1 MISLASLSIPRKIVA
16 IAMIITASALLIAG
30 AGLIS
35 YDFFAARRDLRA
47 STTVLAQI
55 VAENTTAAV
64 AFDDEAAVAET
75 LNSLRAEPSIVAAC
89 VYKGRELFIGRT
101 AGASCPGKEAD
112 APSSAES
119 IVGDGAILLQR
130 QQIGTVRLIA
140 TMAPA
145 YGRLRVAILVLTAVF
160 AVSVLFAFALSARL
174 HRFVSEPILSLA
186 KTANTVSQRKDYSL
200 RAIRQ
205 SNDELATLV
214 DAFNEMLEHIEARE
228 AELIQANRLKD
239 EFLTTLSHEL
249 RTPLTPILGWTK
261 LLLQRD
267 FDPSR
272 AKTALETIDRSA
284 ELQARLIEDLLDVAR
299 IMTGKLNMELTSVD
313 LRQVIEAAV
322 QSSVPVMRD
331 KQLILESRLERVPL
345 IQGNATRIQQVMWN
359 LLSNSAKFTPA
370 GGKVRVIL
378 RPAGDQVQLSVSDTG
393 IGIQND
399 FLPYV
404 FDRFRQADSSH
415 TRRHGGLGLGLAIVK
430 HVIEQHGGTVTVHSA
445 GPNQGTTF
453 VLVFP
458 VPAAMPPWGIHR
470 RDAEDAEERRDF

>member
-1 MISLASLSIPRKIVA
+1 MISLSSLSIPRKIVA
-16 IAMIITASALLIAG
+16 IAMIITTSALLIAG

-47 STTVLAQI
+47 STTVLAAI
-55 VAENTTAAV
+55 VAENITAAV
-64 AFDDEAAVAET
+64 AFDDESAVAET

-89 VYKGRELFIGRT
+89 VYKGSELFVERT
-101 AGASCPGKEAD
+101 GGASCPRGETE
-112 APSSAES
+112 PSASAEA
-119 IVGDGAILLQR
+119 IVGNGAIVLQG
-130 QQIGTVRLIA
+130 QKIGSVRLVA

-145 YGRLRVAILVLTAVF
+145 YGRLRVAVLVLTAVL

-186 KTANTVSQRKDYSL
+186 QTANTVSLRKDYSL
-200 RAIRQ
+200 RATRH

-299 IMTGKLNMELTSVD
+299 IMTGKLNMELTTID

-322 QSSVPVMRD
+322 QSSVPVMRE
-331 KQLILESRLERVPL
+331 KQLILESRLERVPF

-359 LLSNSAKFTPA
+359 LLSNSAKFTPK
-370 GGKVRVIL
+370 GGSVRVTL
-378 RPAGDQVQLSVSDTG
+378 RPEADQVQLTVSDTG
-393 IGIQND
+393 IGIQED

-430 HVIEQHGGTVTVHSA
+430 HVIEQHGGTVTVHSV

-453 VLVFP
+453 TLLFPLPLV
-458 VPAAMPPWGIHR
+458 MPPRQTH
-470 RDAEDAEERRDF
+470 ERKLPS